1 MENEELMLD
10 EKFNLNQL
18 SSEELLEL
26 YNEIDNHLK
35 YLNNNILTQ
44 EEEE

>member
-18 SSEELLEL
+18 SNEELLEL